1 MNTLAKDAPLGT
13 LGLPAGDHWVK
24 FHVEDD
30 LISFEVAA
38 SVPKSVPAAS
48 TKVPKAQA
56 ARSFVEK
63 WTGKGK
69 LLSEAEISDDPRLA
83 ALTAKHVR

>member
-1 MNTLAKDAPLGT
+1 MNTLAKNATLGT

-38 SVPKSVPAAS
+38 SVPKSAAAGMPMAS
-48 TKVPKAQA
+48 A
-56 ARSFVEK
+56 ARSFVQK
-63 WTGKGK
+63 WSGKGK
-69 LLSEAEISDDPRLA
+69 LLSEAEMGDDARLA
-83 ALTAKHVR
+83 VLTAKHVH